1 MKDVQG
7 KVAFITGAASG
18 IGLGLAQAFLEAGMK
33 VVLADVR
40 RAALEAA
47 AAGLGPAAGRYHL
60 MEVDVTDRARM
71 ARAADEVI
79 EVFGKVHV
87 LCNNAGVGGITPM
100 QDAGYEEWDWVLG
113 VNLFGMINGVKSF
126 LPKLRAHGEGAHILN
141 TSSMAGLIPMP
152 ASGGIYT
159 TSKFAARGFSESL
172 RIALAGSGVGV
183 SVLCPGLVKTGM
195 IQTGAELSPVR
206 AGADGATPFG
216 AQPVNLFDAGVEP
229 IAIGR
234 RALQGIIANE
244 AYILTH
250 GEFRDELAEIF
261 EEILA
266 AFPPAPGPE
275 AAARLA
281 IENGRRQAVAA
292 AKASLKQAG

>member
-18 IGLGLAQAFLEAGMK
+18 IGLGLAQAFLEVGMK

-71 ARAADEVI
+71 ARAADEVV

-87 LCNNAGVGGITPM
+87 LCNNAGVSGISPM
-100 QDAGYEEWDWVLG
+100 HEARYEEWDWVLG

-152 ASGGIYT
+152 ASGGIYA

-195 IQTGAELSPVR
+195 VQTGAELSPVR
-206 AGADGATPFG
+206 AAADGPSPFG
-216 AQPVNLFDAGVEP
+216 AAVNMLDAGVEP
-229 IAIGR
+229 IVIGR
-234 RALQGIIANE
+234 RALQGITANE

-250 GEFRDELAEIF
+250 GEFRDELAEVF

-281 IENGRRQAVAA
+281 MENGRRQAVAA

>member
-33 VVLADVR
+33 VALADVR

-71 ARAADEVI
+71 ARAADEVV

-87 LCNNAGVGGITPM
+87 LCNNAGVSGITPM
-100 QDAGYEEWDWVLG
+100 HEAGYEEWDWVLG

-126 LPKLRAHGEGAHILN
+126 LPKLRAHDEGAHILN

-152 ASGGIYT
+152 ASGGIYA

-183 SVLCPGLVKTGM
+183 SVLCPGLVKTRM
-195 IQTGAELSPVR
+195 IQTGAELSPVA
-206 AGADGATPFG
+206 AGANGPTPFG
-216 AQPVNLFDAGVEP
+216 VADNMFDAGVEP
-229 IAIGR
+229 IVIGR
-234 RALQGIIANE
+234 RALQGIAANE

-250 GEFRDELAEIF
+250 GEFHDELAEVF

-275 AAARLA
+275 GAARLA

>member
-71 ARAADEVI
+71 ARAANEVV

-87 LCNNAGVGGITPM
+87 LCNNAGVSGISPM
-100 QDAGYEEWDWVLG
+100 HEAGYEEWDWVLG

-141 TSSMAGLIPMP
+141 TSSMAGLVPMP
-152 ASGGIYT
+152 ASGGIYA
-159 TSKFAARGFSESL
+159 TSKFAARGYSESL
-172 RIALAGSGVGV
+172 RIALAGSGVDV

-195 IQTGAELSPVR
+195 IQTGAELSPVL
-206 AGADGATPFG
+206 AGADGPTPFG
-216 AQPVNLFDAGVEP
+216 VAVNMFDAGVEP
-229 IAIGR
+229 IVIGR
-234 RALQGIIANE
+234 RALQGIAANE

-250 GEFRDELAEIF
+250 GEFHDELAEVF
-261 EEILA
+261 AEILA

-281 IENGRRQAVAA
+281 MENGRRQAVAA

>member
-40 RAALEAA
+40 RSALEAA

-60 MEVDVTDRARM
+60 MEVDVTDRAQM
-71 ARAADEVI
+71 ARAADEVV

-87 LCNNAGVGGITPM
+87 LCNNAGVSGISLM
-100 QDAGYEEWDWVLG
+100 HEAGYEEWDWVLG
-113 VNLFGMINGVKSF
+113 VNLFGLINGVKSF
-126 LPKLRAHGEGAHILN
+126 LPKLRAHGEEAHILN

-152 ASGGIYT
+152 AAGGIYS

-195 IQTGAELSPVR
+195 IQTGAELSPVTV
-206 AGADGATPFG
+206 AADGPTPFG
-216 AQPVNLFDAGVEP
+216 TADNMFDAGVEP
-229 IAIGR
+229 IVIGR
-234 RALQGIIANE
+234 RALQGIAANE

-250 GEFRDELAEIF
+250 GEFRDELAEVF

-266 AFPPAPGPE
+266 AFPPVPGPE
-275 AAARLA
+275 AARRLA

-292 AKASLKQAG
+292 AKASLKRDS

>member
-1 MKDVQG
+1 MKEVQG

-60 MEVDVTDRARM
+60 MEVDVTDRVRM
-71 ARAADEVI
+71 ARAADEVV

-87 LCNNAGVGGITPM
+87 LCNNAGVSGVSPM
-100 QDAGYEEWDWVLG
+100 HEAGYEEWDWVLG
-113 VNLFGMINGVKSF
+113 VNLFGLINGVKSF
-126 LPKLRAHGEGAHILN
+126 LPKLRAHGEWAHILN

-152 ASGGIYT
+152 APGGIYA

-195 IQTGAELSPVR
+195 MQTGAELSPVP
-206 AGADGATPFG
+206 AGADGPSPFG
-216 AQPVNLFDAGVEP
+216 AGVNMLDAGVEP
-229 IAIGR
+229 IVIGR
-234 RALQGIIANE
+234 RALQGIAANE

-250 GEFRDELAEIF
+250 GEFRDELAEVF
-261 EEILA
+261 EEILD

-281 IENGRRQAVAA
+281 MENGRRQAVAA